1 MSTYTDTPK
10 VMDTFH
16 ETADHDLP
24 RSIPPNMAYLPRYKK
39 VDRVSTKAKAEVVET
54 STTPTTL
61 VQDDAGSIVYYL
73 DFDANFQELA
83 TTRLMIF

>member
-10 VMDTFH
+10 VTDAFN
-16 ETADHDLP
+16 ETVDHDLP
-24 RSIPPNMAYLPRYKK
+24 LNITPNTAYRPRYKK
-39 VDRVSTKAKAEVVET
+39 GDRVSNKAKAEVVET
-54 STTPTTL
+54 STTPATL